1 MPIGQS
7 RGPLVICVVVSLAAF
22 AWFVR
27 GYHGPEVIAAD
38 APPDQFSAARGLQRL
53 RRILGDQ
60 MPHPAGSLQNDAVRQ
75 RLLAELRELKLEIRE
90 TPFQVQGVN
99 MTNVLAVL
107 RGDSSRRPILLAT
120 HYDSVSAGPGA
131 GDAGSCVAALL
142 ETARA
147 IDAQTAD
154 DPSVRCDIWFLFTD
168 GEEWVQGIGHGLN
181 GAMQFART
189 APDGLMAVDPL
200 ILNFDA
206 RGATGP
212 SVMYETSGA
221 NLQLLRHILPH
232 LPRPAFTASSYVSVY
247 ELLPNATDF
256 TVFKRAGATGL
267 NFAFLDDPHRYHTPG
282 DNLENLDPRSV
293 QHHGENAMAMVQAL
307 MTTSDADFQAD
318 ENAVFFTVFNRWV
331 VCYPAGWAPALAG
344 LLLLVQ
350 LIGCVR
356 RWRFVPSVRSLM
368 TAMLIVIVVLMSG
381 IVIGAAIYHM
391 NDYRP
396 QSFHGFG
403 PYDPLIVAGLWAL
416 VFGVAAV
423 VPRFFRRHA
432 HADSM
437 WLVVWMGTAVAGL
450 LSAIY
455 VPGFS
460 YIMLSIGVVP
470 AVLSLTAWRVE
481 WMCVPAVAAAA
492 FLQAPLAYQFGV
504 ALGPKMAFALGG
516 LFALFLL
523 PLFPLLMAPR
533 AAADRT
539 ETSSTDLSAADSG
552 LANPS
557 AV

>member
-1 MPIGQS
+1 MPVRQHRI
-7 RGPLVICVVVSLAAF
+7 PLAICVAVSLAAF
-22 AWFVR
+22 AWFAR
-27 GYHGPEVIAAD
+27 GYHGPQVVATNAASD
-38 APPDQFSAARGLQRL
+38 RFSAARGLERL
-53 RRILGDQ
+53 RRILGDE
-60 MPHPAGSLQNDAVRQ
+60 MPHPAGTLQNDAVRE
-75 RLLAELRELKLEIRE
+75 RLLAELRELNLEVRE
-90 TPFQVQGVN
+90 TPFQVQGVS

-142 ETARA
+142 ETARL
-147 IDAQTAD
+147 IDAQTAA

-168 GEEWVQGIGHGLN
+168 GEEWVRGIGHGLN
-181 GAMQFART
+181 GAMQFAQT
-189 APDGLMAVDPL
+189 APDDLMAADPL

-256 TVFKRAGATGL
+256 TVFKQAGATGL
-267 NFAFLDDPHRYHTPG
+267 NFAFLDDPHRYHTPE

-293 QHHGENAMAMVQAL
+293 QHHGENAAALVRAL

-318 ENAVFFTVFNRWV
+318 QNAVFFTVFNQWV

-344 LLLLVQ
+344 LLLVVQ
-350 LIGCVR
+350 SIGFVR
-356 RWRFVPSVRSLM
+356 RWQFVPSVWSLL
-368 TAMLIVIVVLMSG
+368 TAIMVVIVVLMAG
-381 IVIGAAIYHM
+381 IVTGAAINNL

-396 QSFHGFG
+396 KSFHGFG
-403 PYDPLIVAGLWAL
+403 PYDPLIVAGLWAF
-416 VFGVAAV
+416 VFVLAAV
-423 VPRFFRRHA
+423 VPRLFRKHS

-470 AVLSLTAWRVE
+470 AVLSLTTWRVE
-481 WMCVPAVAAAA
+481 WMCVPVVAVAA

-516 LFALFLL
+516 LFVLFLL
-523 PLFPLLMAPR
+523 PLFPLLTAPQTKG
-533 AAADRT
+533 DRT
-539 ETSSTDLSAADSG
+539 GAPLTGSTASG
-552 LANPS
+552 NPS